1 MITYTIPTTNNSS
14 VDYFAGYLQS
24 KIKEHIGLDGEDRF
38 RFIVNYKNF
47 TLGDYKKLKDAVGI
61 YGWQI
66 DKKLKN
72 KRKEAEYHIY
82 KIPKNL
88 TSIQKQI
95 DACNCKQGCDK
106 YCSKEMQ
113 KNCSR
118 LKRHQERIDYCKTM
132 GISIEHW

>member
-1 MITYTIPTTNNSS
+1 MTTYTIPTTNNAS

-24 KIKEHIGLDGEDRF
+24 KIKEHIELEGEDRF

-47 TLGDYKKLKDAVGI
+47 TLSDYKKLKDAVDI

-82 KIPKNL
+82 RIPKNL
-88 TSIQKQI
+88 TYIQKQI
-95 DACNCKQGCDK
+95 DNCNCKQGCDK
-106 YCSKEMQ
+106 YCSKEIQ
-113 KNCSR
+113 KICLL

>member
-1 MITYTIPTTNNSS
+1 MTTYTIPTTNNSS

-24 KIKEHIGLDGEDRF
+24 KIKEHMKLEGEDRF

-47 TLGDYKKLKDAVGI
+47 TLDDYKRLKDAVGI

-88 TSIQKQI
+88 TYIQKLI
-95 DACNCKQGCDK
+95 DSCNDKKGCDL
-106 YCSKEMQ
+106 YCSKNRQ
-113 KNCSR
+113 QICLL
-118 LKRHQERIDYCKTM
+118 LKFHQERIDYCKAM